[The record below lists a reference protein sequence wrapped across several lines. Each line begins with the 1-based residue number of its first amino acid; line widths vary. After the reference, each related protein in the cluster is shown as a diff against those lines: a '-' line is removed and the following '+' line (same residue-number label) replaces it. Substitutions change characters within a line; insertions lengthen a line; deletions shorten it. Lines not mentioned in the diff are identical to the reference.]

1 MLKLIFLLLFFT
13 ISLAAEEE
21 EILARRIYAH
31 LIVKD
36 ELNALAESQ
45 KAIKFHPLSKIL
57 RHAHIQVLAH
67 LGQEEKALKSFKEY
81 VNLFPNDSLN
91 RDLLESLSWG
101 VINKGAKS
109 PSPILRIFSLVA
121 AHHGEDAKSVN
132 LVHQALDDTN
142 SVVRQVAVEVAST
155 MRDAKLCDKMMA
167 MLTKERDWNVRLG
180 ALEAV
185 GKMKIRQAEK
195 HLIGVVAQPSTSLE
209 EKAAASQ
216 ALLNLLDK
224 VERGELLG
232 LAHSSRSDLRK
243 LCAMII
249 GHLGN
254 KDHLDIVAKL
264 LDDSQADVRKSALQA
279 LGSFPEL
286 PSLDAAFINRLNQ
299 LSSDNDPEVAIYA
312 AWVFG
317 KYNPN
322 AIEELFKPWQ
332 DHSKQSVRIIASAAL
347 ASLGSKAGTYL
358 IQAFNEA
365 KDPYVKINLG
375 MALIKERIAL
385 EEGLDALYKG
395 IEESKER
402 WMIKEFTVFDGLSP
416 SDVKHNHLMP
426 NYPEVANQLV
436 RLEMLNILA
445 MMRHPLAKN
454 AIQSFLRERSWGVT
468 GLSASLLL
476 TEGDEEAI
484 AIVRNLVDDS
494 NPKVRV
500 QAALILALWGGDE
513 KAIHALKEAYPSA
526 SREVKEQIIEGIGK
540 IGLNEC
546 LPFLVDKL
554 NEPFQSL
561 RIIAASSIL
570 QCLYH

>member
-1 MLKLIFLLLFFT
+1 MLKLIFLLVLFS
-13 ISLAAEEE
+13 IPLAAEE

-31 LIVKD
+31 LVVKD

-45 KAIKFHPLSKIL
+45 KAIKIHPHSKIL
-57 RHAHIQVLAH
+57 RQAHIKVLSH
-67 LGQEEKALKSFKEY
+67 LGQEEKALQSFKEY
-81 VNLFPNDSLN
+81 ANLFPDDPLN

-101 VINKGAKS
+101 VIHKGAKS
-109 PSPILRIFSLVA
+109 SSPILRVFSLIA

-155 MRDAKLCDKMMA
+155 MRDAKLCDKMIA
-167 MLTKERDWNVRLG
+167 MLTKEKDWNVRLG
-180 ALEAV
+180 TLEAV

-195 HLIGVVAQPSTSLE
+195 HLIAVVASSSSSLE

-224 VERGELLG
+224 VERGELLN

-243 LCAMII
+243 LSAMII

-254 KDHLDIVAKL
+254 KDELDIIAGL
-264 LDDSQADVRKSALQA
+264 LQDSQAEVRKSALQA
-279 LGSFPEL
+279 LGSFPRL
-286 PSLDAAFINRLNQ
+286 PSLEETFISKLNQ
-299 LSSDNDPEVAIYA
+299 LSNDNDPEVAIYA
-312 AWVFG
+312 AWVSG

-322 AIEELFKPWQ
+322 TIETLFKPWQ
-332 DHSKQSVRIIASAAL
+332 EHSKQSVRIIASAAL
-347 ASLGSKAGTYL
+347 ASLGSKAGSYL

-402 WMIKEFTVFDGLSP
+402 WMIKDFSVFDGLSP
-416 SDVKHNHLMP
+416 SDVKHNPLMP

-454 AIQSFLRERSWGVT
+454 AIQSFLRDRSWGVT

-484 AIVRNLVDDS
+484 EIVRNLVDDS

-513 KAIHALKEAYPSA
+513 KAIHALKEAYPTA
-526 SREVKEQIIEGIGK
+526 SREMKEQIIEGIGK
-540 IGLNEC
+540 IGLDEC